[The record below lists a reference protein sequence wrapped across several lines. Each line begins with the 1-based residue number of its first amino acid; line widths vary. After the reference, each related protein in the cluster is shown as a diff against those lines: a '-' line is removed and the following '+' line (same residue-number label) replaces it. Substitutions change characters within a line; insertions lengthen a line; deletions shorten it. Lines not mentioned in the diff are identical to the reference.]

1 MECRDAGGR
10 ASPISEYVVSIF
22 NFRFSAHD
30 EENYL
35 VPNER
40 ETRNKITDGEKKI
53 RNLLPFTFFCTHTI
67 YNIDK
72 CQSNTQLR
80 SHHNMSSHSLTH
92 SLSGDKVCGI

>member
-30 EENYL
+30 EDNYL
-35 VPNER
+35 VQNEK

-53 RNLLPFTFFCTHTI
+53 RNLLPF
-67 YNIDK
+67 NISITYIIIHIFLHS
-72 CQSNTQLR
+72 QSTTSTNANPTL
-80 SHHNMSSHSLTH
+80 N
-92 SLSGDKVCGI
+92 